1 MMLICFCLTL
11 QLLNS
16 ETEHI
21 TEWLTRRSI
30 FQPPK
35 RVRKI
40 GHFGFFYGEY
50 ENREGNYL
58 TKAKKTQHN
67 DSSPT

>member
-40 GHFGFFYGEY
+40 GHLGFSTV
-50 ENREGNYL
+50 NM
-58 TKAKKTQHN
+58 KTGKEII
-67 DSSPT
+67 